1 MPSATFA
8 LMDGW
13 HQESA
18 RTNGPVSLASE
29 REGWTRSPACTSH
42 WRESPTHEE
51 VAELRPGSW
60 LLTPQGAPEDLVI
73 LDLHGGSFRVGS
85 AAGARSLGAQVALA
99 AGARVLLPAH
109 TVSRPRTP
117 SPPVWMTAWRPTTW
131 PPRRLRGSWWPGSV
145 CVRDSVAVGS
155 PAWSA

>member
-60 LLTPQGAPEDLVI
+60 LLTPQAPPKTLSSSTCTGAAS
-73 LDLHGGSFRVGS
+73 GSDPLPGR
-85 AAGARSLGAQVALA
+85 APWALKWRWPQARACCFPRIPSR
-99 AGARVLLPAH
+99 AREPL
-109 TVSRPRTP
+109 
-117 SPPVWMTAWRPTTW
+117 
-131 PPRRLRGSWWPGSV
+131 PRRPG
-145 CVRDSVAVGS
+145 
-155 PAWSA
+155 